1 MSEKHSENDG
11 HDHKHG
17 GVFGEKTELYFAIL
31 SGVFFFTGLAIDLG
45 TNLPENY
52 ALISFIVAFVFG
64 GWFTTF
70 EAIGKIKKG
79 EFEIDFL
86 MLVAAA
92 GAAYIG
98 KWEEGALLLFLFSIG
113 HALESYAM
121 NKAKTSIESLGEL
134 SPKKALVK
142 RGGSIPQKQS
152 LKQQLMRKK
161 YNHMVR

>member
-11 HDHKHG
+11 HNHDHG
-17 GVFGEKTELYFAIL
+17 GIFGEKTELYFAIL
-31 SGVFFFTGLAIDLG
+31 SGVFFFTGLIIEMA
-45 TNLPENY
+45 TSFPANY
-52 ALISFIVAFVFG
+52 ALISFIIAFILG
-64 GWFTTF
+64 GWFTTI

-98 KWEEGALLLFLFSIG
+98 KWEEGALLLFLFSLG
-113 HALESYAM
+113 HALENYAM
-121 NKAKTSIESLGEL
+121 NKAKKSIEALGEL

-142 RGGSIPQKQS
+142 RNNGVI
-152 LKQQLMRKK
+152 
-161 YNHMVR
+161 